1 MIAASR
7 IATSRSRPFILG
19 SLPGLLSGLLAGLL
33 AVASGSASPAQPPA
47 QLPAQVAQ
55 EILAQTGES
64 QREGLIEKHKSM
76 AKDLI
81 LEWTKDLATNPADP
95 NSGSLEY
102 QRIPSIWRAAILA
115 VRDPASRNAALADL
129 VDLSLPEPT
138 GPMHDWQAVVLG
150 GAVINGLSL
159 EGLWPKIEL
168 ENLLAQHPEWK
179 PRWDRALELA
189 KSDAYDPKVPVGTR
203 YDAIRILAMLPA
215 EQAVGKV
222 SPFLDL
228 KGPVLGELDPA
239 SKDELQM
246 GAISALS
253 DIDGPEM
260 FEPMLS
266 EYSNFSYGNQKLA
279 YQAMQRT
286 DQRKLAW
293 QILDSDLKEQ
303 LYLPKAMTLDHA
315 FTEGIEGPASDAQ
328 GNVYAVNFG
337 KQQTIGKID
346 RWGNGIA
353 WASLPNRG
361 TGNGIVLDS
370 QGDLLV
376 ADYVEHKIWRVD
388 RVTGAFVLHCHEP
401 TMHQPNDLAIA
412 DDGTLYASDPNW
424 SDGTGRLW
432 RIDRQGIARIVA
444 DGMGTTNGLDISPD
458 GKYLAVNESKQRK
471 IWRFEIQKDGSLA
484 AKTLFKEFPDHGFD
498 GMRYDDQGNLY
509 VTRYGEGTV
518 VVLSPEGEILRRID
532 VLGARPSNICFGGP
546 DGKTVCVTEV
556 EHGRL
561 IRFRVEHAG
570 RTPRFSPENRRA
582 DWIDKIH
589 RWPYQV
595 DQANTAN
602 TANTANPPK
611 SDLPWLASVRTLADW
626 QEARVRVQARFDS
639 LLGPMPPVGTA
650 PKLEVLS
657 EDRVEGVLRRRVRIE
672 LETDVSMDAYILLP
686 DGPDGLDSSDLRPG
700 MVALHPTNNA
710 TIEEIAGVGNR
721 GPRATGLEFAK
732 LGYIVICPKCF
743 LWQEG
748 VGFDQAVAN
757 HAKRHPQAR
766 GMAKMVYDAQRA
778 LDALLSIPQ
787 VDPKRVFAFGHSL
800 GAKQVLYLMASDPRV
815 LAGVASEG
823 GVDLRSTNWEAPWYL
838 NPPPRIPT
846 GTTSL
851 EHRANLGADLG
862 ADWGHDELLMLI
874 APRPVLIMGGQKG
887 PGAADGS
894 QSLPAMLGAFGT
906 WRLFGSE
913 IDRKKPVD
921 AAARLGLALWNHG
934 QGHVFGDWQFEQAR
948 AWFEA
953 YPTIIGL

>member
-7 IATSRSRPFILG
+7 IAARRRKPFI
-19 SLPGLLSGLLAGLL
+19 PGLLSRWFPGLLAGWLT
-33 AVASGSASPAQPPA
+33 VVSGSASPAQPPT
-47 QLPAQVAQ
+47 QPRTQPPSEVAQ

-76 AKDLI
+76 ARDLI
-81 LEWTKDLATNPADP
+81 LEWTKDLGTNPADP
-95 NSGSLEY
+95 SLGSLEY

-115 VRDPASRNAALADL
+115 VRDPASRNAALVDL

-138 GPMHDWQAVVLG
+138 GPMRDWQAVVLG
-150 GAVINGLSL
+150 GAIINGLSL

-168 ENLLAQHPEWK
+168 ENLIAQHPEWK

-215 EQAVGKV
+215 EQAIGKV

-228 KGPVLGELDPA
+228 EGPVLGGLDQA

-266 EYSNFSYGNQKLA
+266 KYSNFSYGNQKLA

-286 DQRKLAW
+286 DQRRLAW

-424 SDGTGRLW
+424 SQGTGRLW

-444 DGMGTTNGLDISPD
+444 EGMGTTNGLDISPD
-458 GKYLAVNESKQRK
+458 GKYLSVNESQQRK
-471 IWRFEIQKDGSLA
+471 IWRFEIQKDGTLA

-546 DGKTVCVTEV
+546 DGKTVYVTEV

-570 RTPRFSPENRRA
+570 RTPRFRPEDRRA

-589 RWPYQV
+589 RWP
-595 DQANTAN
+595 DQPDQGNI
-602 TANTANPPK
+602 ANPSK
-611 SDLPWLASVRTLADW
+611 SDPQWLASVRTLADW
-626 QEARVRVQARFDS
+626 QKARVQVQDRFDR

-657 EDRVEGVLRRRVRIE
+657 EERVEGVLRRRVKIE
-672 LETDVSMDAYILLP
+672 IETDVLMDAYILLP
-686 DGPDGLDSSDLRPG
+686 DGPDGLDSSGLRPG
-700 MVALHPTNNA
+700 MVALHPTNSA
-710 TIEEIAGVGNR
+710 TIDEIAGLGNR

-778 LDALLSIPQ
+778 LDTLLSIPQ

-800 GAKQVLYLMASDPRV
+800 GAKQVLYLMAKDPRV

-823 GVDLRSTNWEAPWYL
+823 GVDLQSTNWEAPWYL
-838 NPPPRIPT
+838 DPPPRIPP
-846 GTTSL
+846 GTPSL
-851 EHRANLGADLG
+851 DHPADWG

-874 APRPVLIMGGQKG
+874 APRPILIMGGQKG
-887 PGAADGS
+887 PGAADGT
-894 QSLPAMLGAFGT
+894 QSLPAMRAAFRI
-906 WRLFGSE
+906 WRLFNAETTE
-913 IDRKKPVD
+913 IDGKKPAN
-921 AAARLGLALWNHG
+921 AAACLGLALWNHG

-953 YPTIIGL
+953 Y

>member
-7 IATSRSRPFILG
+7 IAGSRARPLIL
-19 SLPGLLSGLLAGLL
+19 GLLAGLFAL
-33 AVASGSASPAQPPA
+33 VSGSESPAQVAAQVPA
-47 QLPAQVAQ
+47 QVAAQVAQ

-64 QREGLIEKHKSM
+64 QREGLIDKHKSM
-76 AKDLI
+76 ARDLI
-81 LEWTKDLATNPADP
+81 LAWTKDLGTNPADP

-115 VRDPASRNAALADL
+115 IRDPATRKAALGDL

-138 GPMHDWQAVVLG
+138 GPMRDWQAVVLG
-150 GAVINGLSL
+150 GAIINGLSL
-159 EGLWPKIEL
+159 EGLWPKVEL
-168 ENLLAQHPEWK
+168 EKLLAEHPDWK

-189 KSDAYDPKVPVGTR
+189 KSDAYNPKVPIGTR

-228 KGPVLGELDPA
+228 EGPVLGGLDPA

-266 EYSNFSYGNQKLA
+266 KYSNFSYGNQKLA

-286 DQRKLAW
+286 DQRRLAW

-303 LYLPKAMTLDHA
+303 LYLPKPMTLDHA
-315 FTEGIEGPASDAQ
+315 FTEGIEGPASDPQ

-346 RWGNGIA
+346 RWGNGVA

-424 SDGTGRLW
+424 SQGTGRLW
-432 RIDRQGIARIVA
+432 RIDRQGIARIAA

-458 GKYLAVNESKQRK
+458 GKYLAVNESQQRK

-518 VVLSPEGEILRRID
+518 VVLSPQGEILRRID

-570 RTPRFSPENRRA
+570 RRPRFSPENRRA

-589 RWPYQV
+589 RWPDQV
-595 DQANTAN
+595 DPSNASHR
-602 TANTANPPK
+602 ANPPK
-611 SDLPWLASVRTLADW
+611 SDLPWLASVRTSADW
-626 QEARVRVQARFDS
+626 QDARVRVQARFDS

-657 EDRVEGVLRRRVRIE
+657 EDRIEGVLRRRVRIE

-686 DGPDGLDSSDLRPG
+686 DGLDSSDLKPG

-710 TIEEIAGVGNR
+710 TIDEIAGVGNR

-757 HAKRHPQAR
+757 HTKRHPQAR
-766 GMAKMVYDAQRA
+766 GMAKMVFDARRA

-838 NPPPRIPT
+838 NPPPRIPH
-846 GTTSL
+846 GTPSQ
-851 EHRANLGADLG
+851 EHRADWE

-874 APRPVLIMGGQKG
+874 APRPVLIMGGQSG

-894 QSLPAMLGAFGT
+894 QSLPAMRGAFGI
-906 WRLFGSE
+906 WRLFGTE
-913 IDRKKPVD
+913 IDSKKPVD
-921 AAARLGLALWNHG
+921 ASAWLGLALWNHG

-953 YPTIIGL
+953 YPKFRGL

>member
-7 IATSRSRPFILG
+7 IAGSRARPLIL
-19 SLPGLLSGLLAGLL
+19 GLLAGLFAL
-33 AVASGSASPAQPPA
+33 VSSSESPAQLA
-47 QLPAQVAQ
+47 AQVAAQ

-76 AKDLI
+76 ARDLI
-81 LEWTKDLATNPADP
+81 LAWTKDLGTNPADP

-102 QRIPSIWRAAILA
+102 QRIPSIWRVAILA
-115 VRDPASRNAALADL
+115 IRDPATRKAALVDL

-138 GPMHDWQAVVLG
+138 GPMRDWQAVVLG
-150 GAVINGLSL
+150 GAIINGLSL
-159 EGLWPKIEL
+159 EGLWPKVEL
-168 ENLLAQHPEWK
+168 EKLLAEHPDWK

-189 KSDAYDPKVPVGTR
+189 KSDAYNPKVPIGTR

-228 KGPVLGELDPA
+228 EGPVLGGLDPA

-266 EYSNFSYGNQKLA
+266 KYSNFSYGNQKLA

-286 DQRKLAW
+286 DQRRLAW

-303 LYLPKAMTLDHA
+303 LYLPKPMTLDHA
-315 FTEGIEGPASDAQ
+315 FTEGIEGPASDPQ
-328 GNVYAVNFG
+328 GNIYAVNFG

-346 RWGNGIA
+346 RWGNGVA

-424 SDGTGRLW
+424 SQGTGRLW
-432 RIDRQGIARIVA
+432 RIDRQGIARIAA

-458 GKYLAVNESKQRK
+458 GKYLAVNESQQRK

-589 RWPYQV
+589 RWPDQV
-595 DQANTAN
+595 DPSNASHR
-602 TANTANPPK
+602 ANPPK
-611 SDLPWLASVRTLADW
+611 SDLPWLASVRTSADW
-626 QEARVRVQARFDS
+626 QDARVRVQARFDS

-657 EDRVEGVLRRRVRIE
+657 EDRIEGVLRRRVRIE

-686 DGPDGLDSSDLRPG
+686 DGLDSSDLKPG

-710 TIEEIAGVGNR
+710 TIDEIAGVGNR

-757 HAKRHPQAR
+757 HTKRHPQAR
-766 GMAKMVYDAQRA
+766 GMAKMVFDARRA

-838 NPPPRIPT
+838 NPPPRIPH
-846 GTTSL
+846 GTPSL
-851 EHRANLGADLG
+851 EHRADWE

-874 APRPVLIMGGQKG
+874 APRPVLIMGGQSG

-894 QSLPAMLGAFGT
+894 QSLPAMRGAFGI
-906 WRLFGSE
+906 WRLFGTE
-913 IDRKKPVD
+913 IDSKKPVD
-921 AAARLGLALWNHG
+921 ASAWLGLALWNHG

-953 YPTIIGL
+953 YPKFRGL

>member
-7 IATSRSRPFILG
+7 IAGSRARPLIL
-19 SLPGLLSGLLAGLL
+19 GLLAGLF
-33 AVASGSASPAQPPA
+33 AVVSSSESPAQVAA
-47 QLPAQVAQ
+47 QAPAQVAQ

-76 AKDLI
+76 ASDLI
-81 LEWTKDLATNPADP
+81 LAWTKDLGTNPADP

-115 VRDPASRNAALADL
+115 IRDPATRKAALGDL

-138 GPMHDWQAVVLG
+138 GPMRDWQAVVLG
-150 GAVINGLSL
+150 GAIVNGLSL
-159 EGLWPKIEL
+159 EGLWPKVEL
-168 ENLLAQHPEWK
+168 EKLLAEHPDWK

-189 KSDAYDPKVPVGTR
+189 KSDAYNPKVPIGTR

-228 KGPVLGELDPA
+228 EGPVLGGLDPA

-266 EYSNFSYGNQKLA
+266 KYSNFTYGNQKLA

-286 DQRKLAW
+286 DQRRLAW

-303 LYLPKAMTLDHA
+303 LYLPKPMTLDHA
-315 FTEGIEGPASDAQ
+315 FTEGIEGPASDPQ
-328 GNVYAVNFG
+328 GNVYAVNLG

-346 RWGNGIA
+346 RWGNGVA

-424 SDGTGRLW
+424 SQGTGRLW
-432 RIDRQGIARIVA
+432 RIDRQGIARIAV

-458 GKYLAVNESKQRK
+458 GKYLAVNESQQRK

-589 RWPYQV
+589 RWPDQV
-595 DQANTAN
+595 DPSNASHR
-602 TANTANPPK
+602 ANPPK
-611 SDLPWLASVRTLADW
+611 SDLPWLASVRTSADW
-626 QEARVRVQARFDS
+626 QDARVRVQARFDS

-657 EDRVEGVLRRRVRIE
+657 EDRIEGVLRRRVRIE

-686 DGPDGLDSSDLRPG
+686 DGLDSSDLKPG

-710 TIEEIAGVGNR
+710 TIDEIAGVGNR

-757 HAKRHPQAR
+757 HTKRHPQAR
-766 GMAKMVYDAQRA
+766 GMAKMVFDARRA

-838 NPPPRIPT
+838 NPPPRIPH
-846 GTTSL
+846 GTPSQ
-851 EHRANLGADLG
+851 EHRADWE

-874 APRPVLIMGGQKG
+874 APRPVLIMGGQSG

-894 QSLPAMLGAFGT
+894 QSLPVMRGALGI
-906 WRLFGSE
+906 WRLFGTE
-913 IDRKKPVD
+913 IDGKKPVD
-921 AAARLGLALWNHG
+921 ASAWLGLALWNHG

-953 YPTIIGL
+953 YPKFRGL

>member
-7 IATSRSRPFILG
+7 IAGSRARPLIL
-19 SLPGLLSGLLAGLL
+19 GLLAGLFAL
-33 AVASGSASPAQPPA
+33 VSSSESPAQVAAQVPA
-47 QLPAQVAQ
+47 QVAAQVAQ

-64 QREGLIEKHKSM
+64 QREGLIDKHKSM
-76 AKDLI
+76 ARDLI
-81 LEWTKDLATNPADP
+81 LAWTKDLGTNPADP

-115 VRDPASRNAALADL
+115 IRDPATRKAALGDL

-138 GPMHDWQAVVLG
+138 GPMRDWQAVVLG
-150 GAVINGLSL
+150 GAIINGLSL
-159 EGLWPKIEL
+159 EGLWPKVEL
-168 ENLLAQHPEWK
+168 EKLLAEHPDWK

-189 KSDAYDPKVPVGTR
+189 KSDAYNPKVPIGTR

-228 KGPVLGELDPA
+228 EGPVLGGLDPA

-266 EYSNFSYGNQKLA
+266 KYSNFSYGNQKLA

-286 DQRKLAW
+286 DQRRLAW

-303 LYLPKAMTLDHA
+303 LYLPKPMTLDHA
-315 FTEGIEGPASDAQ
+315 FTEGIEGPASDPQ

-346 RWGNGIA
+346 RWGNGVA

-424 SDGTGRLW
+424 SQGTGRLW
-432 RIDRQGIARIVA
+432 RIDRQGIARIAA

-458 GKYLAVNESKQRK
+458 GKYLAVNESQQRK

-518 VVLSPEGEILRRID
+518 VVLSPQGEILRRID

-570 RTPRFSPENRRA
+570 RRPRFSPENRRA

-589 RWPYQV
+589 RWPEQV
-595 DQANTAN
+595 DPSNASHR
-602 TANTANPPK
+602 ANPPK
-611 SDLPWLASVRTLADW
+611 SDLPWLASVRTSADW
-626 QEARVRVQARFDS
+626 QDARVRVQARFDS

-657 EDRVEGVLRRRVRIE
+657 EDRIEGVLRRRVRIE

-686 DGPDGLDSSDLRPG
+686 DGLDSSDLKPG

-710 TIEEIAGVGNR
+710 TIDEIAGVGNR

-757 HAKRHPQAR
+757 HTKRHPQAR
-766 GMAKMVYDAQRA
+766 GMAKMVFDARRA

-838 NPPPRIPT
+838 NPPPRIPH
-846 GTTSL
+846 GTPSQ
-851 EHRANLGADLG
+851 EHRADWE

-874 APRPVLIMGGQKG
+874 APRPVLIMGGQSG

-894 QSLPAMLGAFGT
+894 QSLPAMRGAFGI
-906 WRLFGSE
+906 WRLFGTE
-913 IDRKKPVD
+913 IDSKKPVD
-921 AAARLGLALWNHG
+921 ASAWLGLALWNHG

-953 YPTIIGL
+953 YPKFRGL

>member
-7 IATSRSRPFILG
+7 IAGSRARPLIL
-19 SLPGLLSGLLAGLL
+19 GLLAGLFAL
-33 AVASGSASPAQPPA
+33 VSGSESPAQVAAQVPA
-47 QLPAQVAQ
+47 QVAAQVAQ

-64 QREGLIEKHKSM
+64 QREGLIDKHKSM
-76 AKDLI
+76 ARDLI
-81 LEWTKDLATNPADP
+81 LAWTKDLGTNPADP

-115 VRDPASRNAALADL
+115 IRDPATRKAALGDL

-138 GPMHDWQAVVLG
+138 GPMRDWQAVVLG
-150 GAVINGLSL
+150 GAIINGLSL
-159 EGLWPKIEL
+159 EGLWPKVEL
-168 ENLLAQHPEWK
+168 EKLLAEHPDWK

-189 KSDAYDPKVPVGTR
+189 KSDAYNPKVPIGTR

-228 KGPVLGELDPA
+228 EGPVLGGLDPA

-266 EYSNFSYGNQKLA
+266 KYSNFSYGNQKLA

-286 DQRKLAW
+286 DQRRLAW

-303 LYLPKAMTLDHA
+303 LYLPKPMTLDHA
-315 FTEGIEGPASDAQ
+315 FTEGIEGPASDPQ

-346 RWGNGIA
+346 RWGNGVA

-424 SDGTGRLW
+424 SQGTGRLW
-432 RIDRQGIARIVA
+432 RIDRQGIARIAA

-458 GKYLAVNESKQRK
+458 GKYLAVNESQQRK

-518 VVLSPEGEILRRID
+518 VVLSPQGEILRRID

-570 RTPRFSPENRRA
+570 RRPRFSPENRRA

-589 RWPYQV
+589 RWPEQV
-595 DQANTAN
+595 DPSNASHR
-602 TANTANPPK
+602 ANPPK
-611 SDLPWLASVRTLADW
+611 SDLPWLASVRTSADW
-626 QEARVRVQARFDS
+626 QDARVRVQARFDS

-657 EDRVEGVLRRRVRIE
+657 EDRIEGVLRRRVRIE

-686 DGPDGLDSSDLRPG
+686 DGLDSSDLKPG

-710 TIEEIAGVGNR
+710 TIDEIAGVGNR

-757 HAKRHPQAR
+757 HTKRHPQAR
-766 GMAKMVYDAQRA
+766 GMAKMVFDSRRA

-838 NPPPRIPT
+838 NPPPRIPH
-846 GTTSL
+846 GTPSQ
-851 EHRANLGADLG
+851 EHRADWE

-874 APRPVLIMGGQKG
+874 APRPVLIMGGQSG

-894 QSLPAMLGAFGT
+894 QSLPAMRGAFGI
-906 WRLFGSE
+906 WRLFGTE
-913 IDRKKPVD
+913 IDSKKPVD
-921 AAARLGLALWNHG
+921 ASAWLGLALWNHG

-953 YPTIIGL
+953 YPKFRGL

>member
-7 IATSRSRPFILG
+7 IAGSRARPLIL
-19 SLPGLLSGLLAGLL
+19 GLLAGLFAL
-33 AVASGSASPAQPPA
+33 VSGSESPAQVAAQVPA
-47 QLPAQVAQ
+47 QVAAQVAQ

-64 QREGLIEKHKSM
+64 QREGLIDKHKSM
-76 AKDLI
+76 ARDLI
-81 LEWTKDLATNPADP
+81 LAWTKDLGTNPADP

-115 VRDPASRNAALADL
+115 IRDPATRKAALGDL

-138 GPMHDWQAVVLG
+138 GPMRDWQAVVLG
-150 GAVINGLSL
+150 GAIINGLSL
-159 EGLWPKIEL
+159 EGLWPKVEL
-168 ENLLAQHPEWK
+168 EKLLAEHPDWK

-189 KSDAYDPKVPVGTR
+189 KSDAYNPKVPIGTR

-228 KGPVLGELDPA
+228 EGPVLGGLDPA

-266 EYSNFSYGNQKLA
+266 KYSNFSYGNQKLA

-286 DQRKLAW
+286 DQRRLAW

-303 LYLPKAMTLDHA
+303 LYLPKPMTLDHA
-315 FTEGIEGPASDAQ
+315 FTEGIEGPASDPQ

-346 RWGNGIA
+346 RWGNGVA

-424 SDGTGRLW
+424 SQGTGRLW
-432 RIDRQGIARIVA
+432 RIDRQGIARIAA

-458 GKYLAVNESKQRK
+458 GKYLAVNESQQRK

-518 VVLSPEGEILRRID
+518 VVLSPQGEILRRID

-570 RTPRFSPENRRA
+570 RRPRFSPENRRA

-589 RWPYQV
+589 RWPDQV
-595 DQANTAN
+595 DPSNASHR
-602 TANTANPPK
+602 ANPPK
-611 SDLPWLASVRTLADW
+611 SDLPWLASVRTSADW
-626 QEARVRVQARFDS
+626 QDARVRVQARFDS

-657 EDRVEGVLRRRVRIE
+657 EDRIEGVLRRRVRIE

-686 DGPDGLDSSDLRPG
+686 DGLDSSDLKPG

-710 TIEEIAGVGNR
+710 TIDEIAGVGNR

-757 HAKRHPQAR
+757 HTKRHPQAR
-766 GMAKMVYDAQRA
+766 GMAKMVFDSRRA

-838 NPPPRIPT
+838 NPPPRIPH
-846 GTTSL
+846 GTPSQ
-851 EHRANLGADLG
+851 EHRADWE

-874 APRPVLIMGGQKG
+874 APRPVLIMGGQSG

-894 QSLPAMLGAFGT
+894 QSLPAMRGAFGI
-906 WRLFGSE
+906 WRLFGTE
-913 IDRKKPVD
+913 IDSKKPVD
-921 AAARLGLALWNHG
+921 ASAWLGLALWNHG

-953 YPTIIGL
+953 YPKFRGL

>member
-7 IATSRSRPFILG
+7 IAGSRARPLIL
-19 SLPGLLSGLLAGLL
+19 GLLAGLFAL
-33 AVASGSASPAQPPA
+33 VSSSESPAQVAAQVPA
-47 QLPAQVAQ
+47 QVAAQVAQ

-64 QREGLIEKHKSM
+64 QREGLIDKHKSM
-76 AKDLI
+76 ARDLI
-81 LEWTKDLATNPADP
+81 LAWTKDLGTNPADP

-115 VRDPASRNAALADL
+115 IRDPATRKAALGDL

-138 GPMHDWQAVVLG
+138 GPMRDWQAVVLG
-150 GAVINGLSL
+150 GAIVNGLSL
-159 EGLWPKIEL
+159 EGLWPKVEL
-168 ENLLAQHPEWK
+168 EKLLAEHPDWK

-189 KSDAYDPKVPVGTR
+189 KSDAYNPKVPIGTR

-228 KGPVLGELDPA
+228 EGPVLGGLDPA

-266 EYSNFSYGNQKLA
+266 KYSNFSYGNQKLA

-286 DQRKLAW
+286 DQRRLAW

-303 LYLPKAMTLDHA
+303 LYLPKPMTIDHA
-315 FTEGIEGPASDAQ
+315 FTEGIEGPASDPQ

-346 RWGNGIA
+346 RWGNGVA

-424 SDGTGRLW
+424 SQGTGRLW
-432 RIDRQGIARIVA
+432 RIDRQGIARIAA

-458 GKYLAVNESKQRK
+458 GKYLAVNESQQRK

-570 RTPRFSPENRRA
+570 RRPRFSPENRRA

-589 RWPYQV
+589 RWPDQV
-595 DQANTAN
+595 DPSNASHR
-602 TANTANPPK
+602 ANPPK
-611 SDLPWLASVRTLADW
+611 SDLPWLASVQTSADW
-626 QEARVRVQARFDS
+626 QDARVRVQARFDS

-657 EDRVEGVLRRRVRIE
+657 EDRIEGVLRRRVRIE

-686 DGPDGLDSSDLRPG
+686 DGLDSSDLKPG

-710 TIEEIAGVGNR
+710 TIDEIAGVGNR

-757 HAKRHPQAR
+757 HTKRHPQAR
-766 GMAKMVYDAQRA
+766 GMAKMVFDARRA

-838 NPPPRIPT
+838 NPPPRIPH
-846 GTTSL
+846 GTPSQ
-851 EHRANLGADLG
+851 EHRADWE

-874 APRPVLIMGGQKG
+874 APRPVLIMGGQSG

-894 QSLPAMLGAFGT
+894 QSLPAMRGAFGI
-906 WRLFGSE
+906 WRLFGTE
-913 IDRKKPVD
+913 IDSKKPVD
-921 AAARLGLALWNHG
+921 ASAWLGLALWNHG

-953 YPTIIGL
+953 YPKFRGL